1 MTKNSQSG
9 ELNNSAMNSGF
20 FKGAIFANINVTSMQ
35 VFLKSQLSPQTQA
48 NISIIDPS
56 GSIVYSSIPQLTGT
70 QLVTGNFSRSVPVQ
84 DSNPKE
90 IQNIM
95 VFLKD
100 RFLKTKSGS
109 LELSANTPKSFIA
122 FQPVLFNGRAVLYVA
137 VIMPPTLTSEIK
149 NTIAEQQNFGL
160 ISLIAIVIIATF
172 IILAILKINQKL
184 KRTVDKRTTELKA
197 TVNSLELANKSLEEH
212 DKMQSEFVNI
222 AAHELRTPS
231 QAIIGYA
238 EMLDNSLNRNRDY
251 EKALLRNA
259 DRLYKLIKDI
269 LDVARIESQTLKLN
283 KTSVDL
289 NQKIRNVILD
299 FQGSSKS
306 ENEDRKISII
316 FKSSKPIFVS
326 ADKMRLYEVI
336 LNLLSNAAKFTANG
350 NVILTAERDDDKKE
364 AIVTVKDDGM
374 GINKQIMP
382 KLFSKFASKS
392 EQGTGL
398 GLFISKSIINAHGG
412 RIWAYNNTDDKGA
425 TFKFTLPLSE
435 ELTELSYM
443 K

>member
-1 MTKNSQSG
+1 
-9 ELNNSAMNSGF
+9 
-20 FKGAIFANINVTSMQ
+20 
-35 VFLKSQLSPQTQA
+35 
-48 NISIIDPS
+48 
-56 GSIVYSSIPQLTGT
+56 
-70 QLVTGNFSRSVPVQ
+70 
-84 DSNPKE
+84 
-90 IQNIM
+90 M

-238 EMLDNSLNRNRDY
+238 EMLDNSPNRNRDY